1 MDNPIKT
8 PVKVKKDGGGLRAGI
23 LSPARCLSLQE
34 SRDVIMQTLHSNLN
48 LFGSLTRIQRRKL
61 IEYYC
66 NMASFLPV
74 YERMLFQLYYRDGY
88 TTVEISQLLIVSAG
102 TVSRRLK
109 RIAEKLTEICQG
121 TSKNDGLGRLAGS
134 ISENEPAFVFE
145 DNGVL

>member
-1 MDNPIKT
+1 
-8 PVKVKKDGGGLRAGI
+8 
-23 LSPARCLSLQE
+23 
-34 SRDVIMQTLHSNLN
+34 
-48 LFGSLTRIQRRKL
+48 
-61 IEYYC
+61 
-66 NMASFLPV
+66 MASFLPV